1 VKSLKDPL
9 LVHTEEILKTDVV
22 LVLLFLHIH
31 ARHSAERDLARFWI
45 PFLTFYFVIILCY
58 SDLFFCLY
66 IWIAAIYH
74 EQDPC
79 TQSIDSDGNQW
90 SSSTVLSYF
99 IQVRL

>member
-45 PFLTFYFVIILCY
+45 PFLHFIL
-58 SDLFFCLY
+58 
-66 IWIAAIYH
+66 
-74 EQDPC
+74 
-79 TQSIDSDGNQW
+79 
-90 SSSTVLSYF
+90 
-99 IQVRL
+99 